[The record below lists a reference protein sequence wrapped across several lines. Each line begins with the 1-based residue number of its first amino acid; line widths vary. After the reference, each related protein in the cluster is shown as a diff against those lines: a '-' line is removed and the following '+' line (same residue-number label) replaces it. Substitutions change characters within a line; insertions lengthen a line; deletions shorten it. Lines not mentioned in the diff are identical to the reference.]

1 MGLLLLCCLWSF
13 ASVRADLLPVL
24 SPNPMPHME
33 RQVTP
38 FVLLAMT
45 ATLFAL
51 VRRAPWPGRRQA
63 WAGALVG
70 AGLFVVPS
78 LLLRFAEGWVSAL
91 AQVALFSLIPV
102 FAVVLEPHLGRGGAG
117 MQSRGGLA
125 AALVAVTGMLCV
137 FPVEIPQSAQAGFAF
152 CAVVLAA
159 ACVAAANC
167 AAVRLARAMPG
178 RSTAP
183 LAALAGAAAAAG
195 LAVTS
200 AFTEQPVWS
209 WSALESEL
217 VWSAAIELPGLLLLF
232 WLMRRLSA
240 ARMTTR
246 FVLAPLLT
254 SLIGLAL
261 LRPSLEL
268 RAAIGLLLAA
278 AGAGWMI
285 FAPEAEGESGASP
298 LNLTGD

>member
-1 MGLLLLCCLWSF
+1 M
-13 ASVRADLLPVL
+13 
-24 SPNPMPHME
+24 
-33 RQVTP
+33 TP
-38 FVLLAMT
+38 LILLAMT

-51 VRRAPWPGRRQA
+51 VRRAPWPGGRQA
-63 WAGALVG
+63 WACLLVG
-70 AGLFVVPS
+70 GGLFVAPA

-91 AQVALFSLIPV
+91 AQVALFSLTPV
-102 FAVVLEPHLGRGGAG
+102 FAVVLEPHLGSGGAG
-117 MQSRGGLA
+117 TQSRGGLA

-137 FPVEIPQSAQAGFAF
+137 FPVEIPQSAEAGFAF

-167 AAVRLARAMPG
+167 AAVRVARAMPG

-195 LAVTS
+195 LAATS
-200 AFTEQPVWS
+200 AFTEHPVWS
-209 WSALESEL
+209 WSALKPEL

-261 LRPSLEL
+261 LRPSVEL
-268 RAAIGLLLAA
+268 RAAIGLFMAA
-278 AGAGWMI
+278 VGAAWMI
-285 FAPEAEGESGASP
+285 FAPEEEGESGVSA
-298 LNLTGD
+298 LDLTGE